1 MKTKGCRACDGPG
14 AWGDRVLIAYFILGL
29 ALLAGFILIGRWFVG
44 ADPKV
49 VARALRWT
57 LTTLGVVL
65 VLLLIFSWRQALIAL
80 LPMLIIVLLQSRALR
95 QRIKAAAGP
104 KPGQTS
110 EIATR
115 FLKMTLDHD
124 SGVMS
129 GEVLEGRFAGRR
141 LEELEPPELAELWR
155 ECRAEDTQSAAVL
168 EAYLD
173 RTQGE
178 AWREAAGAAPGGERA
193 AAGGGPMTREE
204 AYGILG
210 LEPGAG
216 EVEIREAHRR
226 LMQKVHPDHGG
237 SNYLAAK
244 INQAKDLLLGA

>member
-1 MKTKGCRACDGPG
+1 M
-14 AWGDRVLIAYFILGL
+14 IAHFILGF
-29 ALLAGFILIGRWFVG
+29 ALLAGLVLLAYWFAN

-49 VARALRWT
+49 VARGLRWT
-57 LTTLGVVL
+57 AAIVGGIVALFLIFFGRQFIAA
-65 VLLLIFSWRQALIAL
+65 VLLPL
-80 LPMLIIVLLQSRALR
+80 LPLLLLMLLRSRALWR
-95 QRIKAAAGP
+95 RLKAAAGP
-104 KPGQTS
+104 TPGQAS

-129 GEVLEGRFAGRR
+129 GEVLDGRYAGRR
-141 LEELEPPELAELWR
+141 LEQLDLAELVELWH
-155 ECRAEDTQSAAVL
+155 ECRAEDAQSAAVL

-178 AWREAAGAAPGGERA
+178 AWREAAGAAPGGDGA
-193 AAGGGPMTREE
+193 TAGGGRMTRDE

-210 LEPGAG
+210 LEPGAS
-216 EVEIREAHRR
+216 EAEIREAHRR
-226 LMQKVHPDHGG
+226 LMQKVHPDLGG

-244 INQAKDLLLGA
+244 INEATDLLLGA

>member
-1 MKTKGCRACDGPG
+1 M
-14 AWGDRVLIAYFILGL
+14 IAHFILGF
-29 ALLAGFILIGRWFVG
+29 ALLAGLILLAYWFAN
-44 ADPKV
+44 ADPKS
-49 VARALRWT
+49 VARTLRWSAII
-57 LTTLGVVL
+57 LGGAVVL
-65 VLLLIFSWRQALIAL
+65 FLIFFGRQLIAAVLLPL
-80 LPMLIIVLLQSRALR
+80 LPLLLLTLLRSRALW
-95 QRIKAAAGP
+95 QRRKAAAGP
-104 KPGQTS
+104 TPGQVS

-124 SGVMS
+124 SGAMG
-129 GEVLEGRFAGRR
+129 GEVLDGRFAGRR
-141 LEELEPPELAELWR
+141 LEELDLGELVELWR
-155 ECRAEDTQSAAVL
+155 ECRAEDAQSAAVL
-168 EAYLD
+168 EAYLE

-178 AWREAAGAAPGGERA
+178 AWREAAGAAPGGNGA

-216 EVEIREAHRR
+216 EAEIRDAHRR

-244 INQAKDLLLGA
+244 INEAKDLLLGS

>member
-1 MKTKGCRACDGPG
+1 MDIKQLRYFMGVLEAKSITKAAPWIIG
-14 AWGDRVLIAYFILGL
+14 VLAVLLVIVLTLTRRWAL
-29 ALLAGFILIGRWFVG
+29 ALLLLTFFLPFLMRW
-44 ADPKV
+44 
-49 VARALRWT
+49 RA
-57 LTTLGVVL
+57 V
-65 VLLLIFSWRQALIAL
+65 FRQL
-80 LPMLIIVLLQSRALR
+80 
-95 QRIKAAAGP
+95 KAARGP
-104 KPGQTS
+104 SSGQAS
-110 EIATR
+110 EISTR

-129 GEVLEGRFAGRR
+129 GEVLDGRFAGRR
-141 LEELEPPELAELWR
+141 LEQLDLAELVELWR
-155 ECRAEDTQSAAVL
+155 ECRAEDAQSAAVL

-178 AWREAAGAAPGGERA
+178 AWREAAGGAPGGNGA
-193 AAGGGPMTREE
+193 AADGGPMTREE

-216 EVEIREAHRR
+216 EAEIREAHRR

-244 INQAKDLLLGA
+244 INEAKDLLLGA

>member
-1 MKTKGCRACDGPG
+1 MALAR
-14 AWGDRVLIAYFILGL
+14 GDAAVIAYFILGL
-29 ALLAGFILIGRWFVG
+29 ALLAGFILLGRWFVD

-49 VARALRWT
+49 VAKTLRWS
-57 LTTLGVVL
+57 LAGLGLVL
-65 VLLLIFSWRQALIAL
+65 VLVVVFAGRQALIAL
-80 LPMLIIVLLQSRALR
+80 LPMLIFLLLRSRVLR

-104 KPGQTS
+104 RPGQAS
-110 EIATR
+110 EILTR

-141 LEELEPPELAELWR
+141 LEELVLDELVELWR
-155 ECRAEDTQSAAVL
+155 ECQAADRQSAAVL

-178 AWREAAGAAPGGERA
+178 AWREAAGAA
-193 AAGGGPMTREE
+193 GGGTGEGAGAGRDGAMSQEE
-204 AYGILG
+204 AYSILG

-216 EVEIREAHRR
+216 KDEVREAHRR

-244 INQAKDLLLGA
+244 INQAKDLLLGG

>member
-1 MKTKGCRACDGPG
+1 M
-14 AWGDRVLIAYFILGL
+14 IAYFILGL
-29 ALLAGFILIGRWFVG
+29 ALLAGVVLIGRWFVG

-57 LTTLGVVL
+57 LAGLSVVL
-65 VLLLIFSWRQALIAL
+65 VLLFIFAWRQALIAL

-104 KPGQTS
+104 RPGQTS

-129 GEVLEGRFAGRR
+129 GDVLEGRFAGRR
-141 LEELEPPELAELWR
+141 LDELELDELIELWR
-155 ECRAEDTQSAAVL
+155 ECQAADRQSAAVL

-173 RTQGE
+173 RSQGE
-178 AWREAAGAAPGGERA
+178 AWRDAAGAAAGGEGA
-193 AAGGGPMTREE
+193 GAGGDGGAMSQDE
-204 AYGILG
+204 AYSILG
-210 LEPGAG
+210 LEPGASKD
-216 EVEIREAHRR
+216 EVREAHRR

-244 INQAKDLLLGA
+244 INQAKDLLLGT

>member
-1 MKTKGCRACDGPG
+1 M
-14 AWGDRVLIAYFILGL
+14 IAYLILGVAFLAGL
-29 ALLAGFILIGRWFVG
+29 ALLAYWFAN

-57 LTTLGVVL
+57 AAIVGGIVALFLIFFGRHL
-65 VLLLIFSWRQALIAL
+65 LAALRLPLLPLLLLML
-80 LPMLIIVLLQSRALR
+80 LRSRAIW

-104 KPGQTS
+104 TPGQAS

-129 GEVLEGRFAGRR
+129 GEVLEGRFAGHR
-141 LEELEPPELAELWR
+141 LEQLGLAELVELWR
-155 ECRAEDTQSAAVL
+155 ECRAEDAQSAAVL

-178 AWREAAGAAPGGERA
+178 DWREAAGAAPGGEGA
-193 AAGGGPMTREE
+193 APGGGPMTREE

-210 LEPGAG
+210 LEPGAS
-216 EVEIREAHRR
+216 EAEIREAHRR

-244 INQAKDLLLGA
+244 INEAKDLLLGT